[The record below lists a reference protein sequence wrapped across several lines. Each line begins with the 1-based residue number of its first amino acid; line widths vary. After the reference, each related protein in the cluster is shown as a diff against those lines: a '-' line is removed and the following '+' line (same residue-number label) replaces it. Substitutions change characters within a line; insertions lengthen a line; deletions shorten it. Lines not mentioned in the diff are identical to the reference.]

1 MKESYKVMLFFFL
14 RFLLYAAIMVIL
26 NLIYSHDATHI
37 TDTGKFG
44 ENSWTEIL
52 QEAFLFISGVVFL
65 ITGRFDLKMRPIANL
80 TAVFFFM
87 CFIREFNNQIPYWS
101 YLEIPLIVLFGILVF
116 LDRSKLESAILRLVE
131 NRAISW
137 LVTGFLVT
145 FVFSRLFGKTVFWEH
160 ILENNYNRWAK
171 NAAEEG
177 IELLGY
183 TLLLIGSIEI
193 LVQAFRGE
201 KKPEQNLPD

>member
-14 RFLLYAAIMVIL
+14 RFLMYSAIMVML
-26 NLIYSHDATHI
+26 NQIYFHDATHI

-52 QEAFLFISGVVFL
+52 QETFLFITGIIFL
-65 ITGRFDLKMRPIANL
+65 ITGRYEPKMRPVANL
-80 TAVFFFM
+80 VAVFFFM
-87 CFIREFNNQIPYWS
+87 CFVREFNNQIHWWF
-101 YLEIPLIVLFGILVF
+101 YLEIPLIAIFGVLVF
-116 LDRSKLESAILRLVE
+116 LDRTKLESAILRLVD

-145 FVFSRLFGKTVFWEH
+145 FVFSRFFGKTGFWEQV
-160 ILENNYNRWAK
+160 LENNYNRWAK

-183 TLLLIGSIEI
+183 TLMLMGSIEI
-193 LVQAFRGE
+193 LVQVIRE
-201 KKPEQNLPD
+201 KKRPDTP

>member
-1 MKESYKVMLFFFL
+1 MKESFKIILFFSL
-14 RFLLYAAIMVIL
+14 RFLFYAAIMVIL
-26 NLIYSHDATHI
+26 NLIYFHDATHI

-52 QEAFLFISGVVFL
+52 QEAFLFITGIVFL
-65 ITGRFDLKMRPIANL
+65 ITARYDLKMRPVANL

-87 CFIREFNNQIPYWS
+87 CFIREFNNQVPYWF
-101 YLEIPLIVLFGILVF
+101 YLEIPLIILFGVLIFVE
-116 LDRSKLESAILRLVE
+116 RTKLEPAILRLVD

-145 FVFSRLFGKTVFWEH
+145 FVFSRFFGKTGFWEH
-160 ILENNYNRWAK
+160 LLENNYNRWAK

-183 TLLLIGSIEI
+183 TLMLMGSIEI
-193 LVQAFRGE
+193 LVQVFRE
-201 KKPEQNLPD
+201 KKGPVNL